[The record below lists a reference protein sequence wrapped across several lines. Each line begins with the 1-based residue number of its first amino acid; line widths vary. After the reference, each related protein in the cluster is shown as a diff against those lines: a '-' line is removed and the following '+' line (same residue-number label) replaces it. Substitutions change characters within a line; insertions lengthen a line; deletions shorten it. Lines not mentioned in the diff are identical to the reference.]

1 MNKKKLSVVMAG
13 AMLATT
19 VAPVMAATTSEESAN
34 QLGLL
39 IGKVRDILESKKF
52 SDNEKRN
59 TITVGGNTVKLSGK
73 SVYYV
78 KINGV
83 ENTAIT
89 DATAKGGMALQ
100 EALQTALGN
109 LAPGTTVEIW
119 SRGFVTEGSGDNEQI
134 FATELKT
141 NYSKEDM
148 AQDSAVVTNINNITT
163 TLKNQNILAKDN
175 AVTVV
180 PNQSITINLQEK
192 SGVASGKI
200 VIKPGDKVLDFTQYL
215 NNSGNPTTI
224 NSANPANPSDFH
236 GFPKKSVNAI
246 TDYQPVADSLYE
258 TINITGTAPNTFK
271 TSDLFNGVMLTTEGH
286 DLLTKIEESAN
297 PTVATSKI
305 ARTEEAP
312 VAPNKNG
319 AEQTTEQKSGASQGT
334 PESSKET
341 EKTNEKASGSQAQDP
356 KVTTS
361 QNQDQKVT
369 TSQNQGSN
377 VNTQNQ
383 GSSVNTGS
391 QPQTKETTAP
401 EAKSTPAK
409 KGSVV
414 FSTIGTNSVNI
425 STLNYNLP
433 KSSDGTYG
441 FNIAL
446 TDANS
451 NVTNYVVKGDKKD
464 TTILL
469 NWLLTQNPKVDI
481 LAGEN
486 RYETAVKVAEK
497 YANEN
502 NPFADGKGDIVMV
515 NGNSLVDGL
524 SASPLAASLNAPML
538 LTESNRI
545 PKATM
550 DYLVKLSGNATVGNL
565 KGIKIH
571 LVGGTAVIS
580 KELERELKS
589 YGFTVDRFNGKN
601 REDTSMKVAKKVIEE
616 KGNTTSAFVVGAE
629 GEADAMSIASVAS
642 SSKISASGNKIT
654 PIIVSNKNGLSDDA
668 LNSFNNKAITIVGG
682 EAVVSKS
689 EYNNIKEAV
698 GTNGSVSRVAG
709 ENRQET
715 NAKVINIYYKGAF
728 GKDTDVLVAKDG
740 QRNKMELVDALTVS
754 NLAALNNSP
763 IVLATNKLAKSQ
775 INALE
780 LNAKQANALYQVGHG
795 VSLNVV
801 KTIANNLG
809 LN

>member
-148 AQDSAVVTNINNITT
+148 ADTSNLVKTIENIPTATNN
-163 TLKNQNILAKDN
+163 KKILADSN

-180 PNQSITINLQEK
+180 PNQSVTINLQEK

-200 VIKPGDKVLDFTQYL
+200 VIKPGDKVLDFAQYL
-215 NNSGNPTTI
+215 NNSGNATTI

-356 KVTTS
+356 KI
-361 QNQDQKVT
+361 T

-502 NPFADGKGDIVMV
+502 NPFADGKGDVVMV

-545 PKATM
+545 PKATA
-550 DYLVKLSGNATVGNL
+550 DYLKKLSGEATVGDL
-565 KGIKIH
+565 SGIKIH

>member
-59 TITVGGNTVKLSGK
+59 TIDGVGNVSGQ

-83 ENTAIT
+83 VNNDISK
-89 DATAKGGMALQ
+89 ATKEGGMALQ

-148 AQDSAVVTNINNITT
+148 ADTSNLVKTINNIPTAT
-163 TLKNQNILAKDN
+163 NNKKILADSN

-180 PNQSITINLQEK
+180 PNQSVTINLQK
-192 SGVASGKI
+192 GSGVASGKI

-215 NNSGNPTTI
+215 NNSGNATTI

-319 AEQTTEQKSGASQGT
+319 AKQTPEQKSGASQVT
-334 PESSKET
+334 PESSEKT

-356 KVTTS
+356 KVNTS
-361 QNQDQKVT
+361 
-369 TSQNQGSN
+369 
-377 VNTQNQ
+377 QNQ

-401 EAKSTPAK
+401 EAKSAPAK

-446 TDANS
+446 TDKDQ

-502 NPFADGKGDIVMV
+502 DPFANGKGDIVMV

-524 SASPLAASLNAPML
+524 SASPLSASLNAPML

-550 DYLVKLSGNATVGNL
+550 DYLVKLSGKATVGNL
-565 KGIKIH
+565 SGIKIH

-601 REDTSMKVAKKVIEE
+601 REDTSMKVAKKI
-616 KGNTTSAFVVGAE
+616 GNTTSAFVVGAE

-642 SSKISASGNKIT
+642 SANIKASGSKIT

-668 LNSFNNKAITIVGG
+668 LETFNNKNITIVGG

-689 EYNNIKEAV
+689 EFDNVKEAV
-698 GTNGSVSRVAG
+698 GTNGSVSRLAG

-715 NAKVINIYYKGAF
+715 NAKVINKYYKDSF
-728 GKDTDVLVAKDG
+728 GLTTQNKKVVAGDVLVAKDG

>member
-89 DATAKGGMALQ
+89 DATAKGGMTLQ

-148 AQDSAVVTNINNITT
+148 ADTSNLVKTIENIPTATNN
-163 TLKNQNILAKDN
+163 KKILADSN

-180 PNQSITINLQEK
+180 PNQSVTINLQK
-192 SGVASGKI
+192 GSGVASGKI

-215 NNSGNPTTI
+215 NNSGNPTKI
-224 NSANPANPSDFH
+224 DNDNPANPSDFH

-319 AEQTTEQKSGASQGT
+319 AEQTPEQKSGASQGT

-361 QNQDQKVT
+361 
-369 TSQNQGSN
+369 
-377 VNTQNQ
+377 QNQ

-451 NVTNYVVKGDKKD
+451 NVTNYAVKGDKKD

-589 YGFTVDRFNGKN
+589 YGFSVTRYGGKDR
-601 REDTSMKVAKKVIEE
+601 EATSMKVANVINN
-616 KGNTTSAFVVGAE
+616 KNAAFVVGAE

-642 SSKISASGNKIT
+642 NAKAPTGIT
-654 PIIVSNKNGLSDDA
+654 PIIVSNKRGLSDDA
-668 LNSFNNKAITIVGG
+668 LESLNNKNVTVVGG
-682 EAVVSKS
+682 KAVVSES
-689 EYNNIKEAV
+689 ELENIKEAV
-698 GTNGSVSRVAG
+698 GKDNTVTRIAG
-709 ENRQET
+709 ANRQET
-715 NAKVINIYYKGAF
+715 NAQVINKYYNGTF
-728 GKDTDVLVAKDG
+728 GLNSNGKAGDVLVAKDG

-754 NLAALNNSP
+754 NLAAAKNAP
-763 IVLATNKLAKSQ
+763 IVLATNKLDKAQ

-780 LNAKQANALYQVGHG
+780 LNAKKAEALYQVGHG
-795 VSLNVV
+795 VSLDVV
-801 KTIANNLG
+801 KTLANLLG
-809 LN
+809 LEK

>member
-148 AQDSAVVTNINNITT
+148 ADTSNLVKTINNIPTAT
-163 TLKNQNILAKDN
+163 NNKKILADSN

-180 PNQSITINLQEK
+180 PNQSVTINLQK
-192 SGVASGKI
+192 GSGVASGKI

-319 AEQTTEQKSGASQGT
+319 AEQTPEQKSGASQGT

-356 KVTTS
+356 
-361 QNQDQKVT
+361 KVT

-502 NPFADGKGDIVMV
+502 NPFADGKGDVVMV

-545 PKATM
+545 PKATA
-550 DYLVKLSGNATVGNL
+550 DYLKKLSGQATVGNL
-565 KGIKIH
+565 SGIKIH

-668 LNSFNNKAITIVGG
+668 LSSFNNKAITIVGG

>member
-59 TITVGGNTVKLSGK
+59 TIDGVGNVSGQ

-83 ENTAIT
+83 VNNDISK
-89 DATAKGGMALQ
+89 ATKEGGMALQ

-148 AQDSAVVTNINNITT
+148 ADTSNLVKTIENIPTATNN
-163 TLKNQNILAKDN
+163 KKILADSN

-180 PNQSITINLQEK
+180 PNQSVTINLQEK

-200 VIKPGDKVLDFTQYL
+200 VIKPEDKVLDFTQYL
-215 NNSGNPTTI
+215 NNSGNATEI

-319 AEQTTEQKSGASQGT
+319 AKQTPEQKSGASQVT
-334 PESSKET
+334 PESSEKT

-356 KVTTS
+356 KV
-361 QNQDQKVT
+361 N

-401 EAKSTPAK
+401 EAKSAPAK

-446 TDANS
+446 TDKDQ

-502 NPFADGKGDIVMV
+502 DPFANGKGDIVMV

-524 SASPLAASLNAPML
+524 SASPLSASLNAPML

-550 DYLVKLSGNATVGNL
+550 DYLVKLSGKATVGNL
-565 KGIKIH
+565 SGIKIH

-601 REDTSMKVAKKVIEE
+601 REDTSMKVAKKI
-616 KGNTTSAFVVGAE
+616 GNTTSAFVVGAE

-642 SSKISASGNKIT
+642 SANIKASGSKIT

-668 LNSFNNKAITIVGG
+668 LETFNNKNITIVGG

-689 EYNNIKEAV
+689 EFDNVKEAV
-698 GTNGSVSRVAG
+698 GTNGSVSRLAG

-715 NAKVINIYYKGAF
+715 NAKVINKYYKDSF
-728 GKDTDVLVAKDG
+728 GLTTQNKKVVAGDVLVAKDG

>member
-59 TITVGGNTVKLSGK
+59 TIDGVGNVSGQ

-83 ENTAIT
+83 VNNDISK
-89 DATAKGGMALQ
+89 ATKEGGMALQ

-148 AQDSAVVTNINNITT
+148 ADTSNLVKTINNIPTAT
-163 TLKNQNILAKDN
+163 NNKKILADSN

-180 PNQSITINLQEK
+180 PNQSVTINLQK
-192 SGVASGKI
+192 GSGVASGKI

-215 NNSGNPTTI
+215 NNSGNATKI
-224 NSANPANPSDFH
+224 DDKNPASPSDFH
-236 GFPKKSVNAI
+236 GFSKKSVNAI
-246 TDYQPVADSLYE
+246 TDCQPVADSLYE

-312 VAPNKNG
+312 VDPNKNG
-319 AEQTTEQKSGASQGT
+319 AEQTPEQKSGASQVT
-334 PESSKET
+334 PESSEKT

-356 KVTTS
+356 KV
-361 QNQDQKVT
+361 N

-401 EAKSTPAK
+401 EAKSAPAK

-446 TDANS
+446 TDKDQ

-502 NPFADGKGDIVMV
+502 DPFANGKGDIVMV

-524 SASPLAASLNAPML
+524 SASPLSASLNAPML

-550 DYLVKLSGNATVGNL
+550 DYLVKLSGKATVGNL
-565 KGIKIH
+565 SGIKIH

-601 REDTSMKVAKKVIEE
+601 REDTSMKVAKKI
-616 KGNTTSAFVVGAE
+616 GNTTSAFVVGAE

-642 SSKISASGNKIT
+642 SANIKASGSKIT

-668 LNSFNNKAITIVGG
+668 LETFNNKNITIVGG

-689 EYNNIKEAV
+689 EFDNVKEAV
-698 GTNGSVSRVAG
+698 GTNGSVSRLAG

-715 NAKVINIYYKGAF
+715 NAKVINKYYKDSF
-728 GKDTDVLVAKDG
+728 GLTTQNKKVVAGDVLVAKDG

>member
-59 TITVGGNTVKLSGK
+59 KIDGVGNVSGQ

-83 ENTAIT
+83 VNNDISK
-89 DATAKGGMALQ
+89 ATKEGGMALQ

-148 AQDSAVVTNINNITT
+148 ADTSNLVKTINNIPTET
-163 TLKNQNILAKDN
+163 NNKKILADSN
-175 AVTVV
+175 VVTVV
-180 PNQSITINLQEK
+180 PNQSVTINLQK
-192 SGVASGKI
+192 GSGVASGKI
-200 VIKPGDKVLDFTQYL
+200 VIKPGDKVLDFAQYL
-215 NNSGNPTTI
+215 NNSGNATTI

-312 VAPNKNG
+312 VDPNKNG
-319 AEQTTEQKSGASQGT
+319 AEQTPEQKSGASQVT
-334 PESSKET
+334 PESSEKT

-356 KVTTS
+356 KVNTS
-361 QNQDQKVT
+361 
-369 TSQNQGSN
+369 
-377 VNTQNQ
+377 QNQ

-401 EAKSTPAK
+401 EAKSAPAK

-446 TDANS
+446 TDKDQ

-502 NPFADGKGDIVMV
+502 DPFANGKGDIVMV

-524 SASPLAASLNAPML
+524 SASPLSASLNAPML

-550 DYLVKLSGNATVGNL
+550 DYLVKLSGKATVGNL
-565 KGIKIH
+565 SGIKIH

-601 REDTSMKVAKKVIEE
+601 REDTSMKVAKKI
-616 KGNTTSAFVVGAE
+616 GNTTSAFVVGAE

-642 SSKISASGNKIT
+642 SANIKASGSKIT

-668 LNSFNNKAITIVGG
+668 LETFNNKNITIVGG

-689 EYNNIKEAV
+689 EFDNVKEAV
-698 GTNGSVSRVAG
+698 GTNGSVSRLAG

-715 NAKVINIYYKGAF
+715 NAKVINKYYKDSF
-728 GKDTDVLVAKDG
+728 GLTTQNKKVVAGDVLVAKDG

>member
-59 TITVGGNTVKLSGK
+59 TIDGVGNVSGQ

-83 ENTAIT
+83 VNNDISK
-89 DATAKGGMALQ
+89 ATKEGGMALQ

-148 AQDSAVVTNINNITT
+148 ADTSNLVKTIENIPTATNN
-163 TLKNQNILAKDN
+163 KKILADSN

-180 PNQSITINLQEK
+180 PNQSVTINLQEK

-215 NNSGNPTTI
+215 NNSGNATEI

-319 AEQTTEQKSGASQGT
+319 AKQTPEQKSGASQVT
-334 PESSKET
+334 PESSEKT

-356 KVTTS
+356 
-361 QNQDQKVT
+361 KVT

-401 EAKSTPAK
+401 EAKSAPAK

-502 NPFADGKGDIVMV
+502 NPFADGKGDVVMV

-545 PKATM
+545 PKATA
-550 DYLVKLSGNATVGNL
+550 DYLKKLSGEATVGDL
-565 KGIKIH
+565 SGIKIH

-668 LNSFNNKAITIVGG
+668 LSSFNNKAITIVGG

>member
-59 TITVGGNTVKLSGK
+59 TIDGVGNVSGQ

-83 ENTAIT
+83 VNNDISK
-89 DATAKGGMALQ
+89 ATKEGGMALQ

-148 AQDSAVVTNINNITT
+148 ADTSNLVKTIENIPTATNN
-163 TLKNQNILAKDN
+163 KKILADSN

-180 PNQSITINLQEK
+180 PNQSVTINLQEK

-200 VIKPGDKVLDFTQYL
+200 VIKPGDKVLDFAQYL
-215 NNSGNPTTI
+215 NNSGNATTI

-319 AEQTTEQKSGASQGT
+319 AEQTPEQKSGASQGT

-361 QNQDQKVT
+361 QNQ
-369 TSQNQGSN
+369 GSN
-377 VNTQNQ
+377 
-383 GSSVNTGS
+383 VNTGS

-502 NPFADGKGDIVMV
+502 NPFADGKGDVVMV

-524 SASPLAASLNAPML
+524 SASPLSASLNAPML

-550 DYLVKLSGNATVGNL
+550 DYLVKLSGKATVGNL
-565 KGIKIH
+565 SGIKIH

-601 REDTSMKVAKKVIEE
+601 REDTSMKVAKKI
-616 KGNTTSAFVVGAE
+616 GNTTSAFVVGAE

-668 LNSFNNKAITIVGG
+668 LSSFNNKAITIVGG

>member
-163 TLKNQNILAKDN
+163 ELKNQNILAKDN

-180 PNQSITINLQEK
+180 PNQSVTINLQEK

-215 NNSGNPTTI
+215 NNSGNPTKI
-224 NSANPANPSDFH
+224 DNDNPANPSDFH

-319 AEQTTEQKSGASQGT
+319 AEQTPEQKSGASQGT

-341 EKTNEKASGSQAQDP
+341 EKTDEKASGSQAQDP

-361 QNQDQKVT
+361 
-369 TSQNQGSN
+369 
-377 VNTQNQ
+377 QNQ

-451 NVTNYVVKGDKKD
+451 NVTNYAVKGDKKD

-550 DYLVKLSGNATVGNL
+550 DYLVKLSGKATVGNL

-668 LNSFNNKAITIVGG
+668 LSSFNNKAITIVGG

>member
-59 TITVGGNTVKLSGK
+59 TIDGVGNVSGQ

-83 ENTAIT
+83 VNNDISK
-89 DATAKGGMALQ
+89 ATKEGGMALQ

-148 AQDSAVVTNINNITT
+148 ADTSNLVKTIENIPTATNN
-163 TLKNQNILAKDN
+163 KKILADSN

-180 PNQSITINLQEK
+180 PNQSVTINLQEK

-215 NNSGNPTTI
+215 NNSGNATEI

-361 QNQDQKVT
+361 QNQ
-369 TSQNQGSN
+369 GSN

-502 NPFADGKGDIVMV
+502 DPFANGKGDVVMV

-550 DYLVKLSGNATVGNL
+550 DYLVKLSGKATVGNL
-565 KGIKIH
+565 SGIKIH
-571 LVGGTAVIS
+571 LVGGTDVIS

-601 REDTSMKVAKKVIEE
+601 REDTSMKVAKKI
-616 KGNTTSAFVVGAE
+616 GNTTSAFVVGAE

-642 SSKISASGNKIT
+642 SANIKASGSKIT

-668 LNSFNNKAITIVGG
+668 LETFNNKNITIVGG

-689 EYNNIKEAV
+689 EFDNVKEAV
-698 GTNGSVSRVAG
+698 GTNGSVSRLAG

-715 NAKVINIYYKGAF
+715 NAKVINKYYKDSF
-728 GKDTDVLVAKDG
+728 GLTTQNKKVVAGDVLVAKDG

>member
-148 AQDSAVVTNINNITT
+148 ADTSNLVKTINNIPTAT
-163 TLKNQNILAKDN
+163 NNKKILADSN

-215 NNSGNPTTI
+215 NNSGNATTI

-319 AEQTTEQKSGASQGT
+319 AEQTPEQKSGASQGT

-361 QNQDQKVT
+361 
-369 TSQNQGSN
+369 
-377 VNTQNQ
+377 QNQ

-502 NPFADGKGDIVMV
+502 NPFADGKGDVVMV

-616 KGNTTSAFVVGAE
+616 KGNITSAFVVGAE

>member
-148 AQDSAVVTNINNITT
+148 ADTSNLVKTINNIPTAT
-163 TLKNQNILAKDN
+163 NNKKILADSN

-200 VIKPGDKVLDFTQYL
+200 VIKPGDKVLDFAQYL
-215 NNSGNPTTI
+215 NNSGNATEI
-224 NSANPANPSDFH
+224 DNDNPANPSDFH

-319 AEQTTEQKSGASQGT
+319 AEQTPEQKSGASQGT

-361 QNQDQKVT
+361 QNQ
-369 TSQNQGSN
+369 
-377 VNTQNQ
+377 

-401 EAKSTPAK
+401 EAKSAPAK

-502 NPFADGKGDIVMV
+502 NPFADGKGDVVMV

>member
-59 TITVGGNTVKLSGK
+59 TIDGVGNVSGQ

-83 ENTAIT
+83 VNNDISK
-89 DATAKGGMALQ
+89 ATKEGGMALQ

-148 AQDSAVVTNINNITT
+148 ADTSNLVKTIENIPTATNN
-163 TLKNQNILAKDN
+163 KKILADSN

-180 PNQSITINLQEK
+180 PNQSVTINLQEK

-215 NNSGNPTTI
+215 NNSGNATEI

-246 TDYQPVADSLYE
+246 TDCQPVADSLYE

-312 VAPNKNG
+312 VASNKNG
-319 AEQTTEQKSGASQGT
+319 AEQTPEQKSGASQGT

-356 KVTTS
+356 
-361 QNQDQKVT
+361 KVT

-469 NWLLTQNPKVDI
+469 NWLLTKNPKVDI

-502 NPFADGKGDIVMV
+502 NPFADGKGDVVMV

-545 PKATM
+545 PKATA
-550 DYLVKLSGNATVGNL
+550 DYLKKLSGEATVGDL
-565 KGIKIH
+565 SGIKIH
-571 LVGGTAVIS
+571 LVGGTSVIS

>member
-59 TITVGGNTVKLSGK
+59 TIDGVGNVSGQ

-83 ENTAIT
+83 VNNDISK
-89 DATAKGGMALQ
+89 ATKEGGMALQ

-148 AQDSAVVTNINNITT
+148 ADTSNLVKTIENIPTATNN
-163 TLKNQNILAKDN
+163 KKILADSN

-180 PNQSITINLQEK
+180 PNQSVTINLQEK

-215 NNSGNPTTI
+215 NNSGNATEI

-361 QNQDQKVT
+361 QNQ
-369 TSQNQGSN
+369 GSN

-401 EAKSTPAK
+401 EAKSAPAK

-502 NPFADGKGDIVMV
+502 NPFADGKGDVVMV

-545 PKATM
+545 PKATA
-550 DYLVKLSGNATVGNL
+550 DYLKKLSGEATVGDL
-565 KGIKIH
+565 SGIKIH

-668 LNSFNNKAITIVGG
+668 LSSFNNKAITIVGG

>member
-163 TLKNQNILAKDN
+163 ELKNQNILAKDN

-200 VIKPGDKVLDFTQYL
+200 VIKPGDKVLDFAQYL
-215 NNSGNPTTI
+215 NNSGNATEI
-224 NSANPANPSDFH
+224 DNDNPANPSDFH

-312 VAPNKNG
+312 VASNKNG
-319 AEQTTEQKSGASQGT
+319 AEQTPEQKSGASQGT

-361 QNQDQKVT
+361 QNQ
-369 TSQNQGSN
+369 GSN

-401 EAKSTPAK
+401 EAKSAPAK

-502 NPFADGKGDIVMV
+502 NPFADGKGDVVMV

-545 PKATM
+545 PKATA
-550 DYLVKLSGNATVGNL
+550 DYLKKLSGEATVGDL
-565 KGIKIH
+565 SGIKIH

-601 REDTSMKVAKKVIEE
+601 REDTSMKVAKKI
-616 KGNTTSAFVVGAE
+616 GNTTSAFVVGAE

-642 SSKISASGNKIT
+642 SANIKASGSKIT

-668 LNSFNNKAITIVGG
+668 LETFNNKNITIVGG

-689 EYNNIKEAV
+689 EFDNVKEAV
-698 GTNGSVSRVAG
+698 GTNGSVSRLAG

-715 NAKVINIYYKGAF
+715 NAKVINKYYKDSF
-728 GKDTDVLVAKDG
+728 GLTTQNKKVVAGDVLVAKDG

>member
-83 ENTAIT
+83 ENTAIS

-148 AQDSAVVTNINNITT
+148 ADTSNLVKTINNIPTAT
-163 TLKNQNILAKDN
+163 NNKKILADSN

-200 VIKPGDKVLDFTQYL
+200 VIKPGDKVLDFAQYL
-215 NNSGNPTTI
+215 NNSGNATEI
-224 NSANPANPSDFH
+224 DNDNPANPSDFH

-319 AEQTTEQKSGASQGT
+319 AEQTPEQKSGASQGT

-361 QNQDQKVT
+361 QNQ
-369 TSQNQGSN
+369 
-377 VNTQNQ
+377 

-401 EAKSTPAK
+401 EAKSAPAK

-502 NPFADGKGDIVMV
+502 NPFADGKGDVVMV

>member
-59 TITVGGNTVKLSGK
+59 TITVGGNTVKFSGK

-148 AQDSAVVTNINNITT
+148 ADTSNLVKTINNIPTAT
-163 TLKNQNILAKDN
+163 NNKKILADSN

-180 PNQSITINLQEK
+180 PNQSVTINLQK
-192 SGVASGKI
+192 GSGVASGKI

-215 NNSGNPTTI
+215 NNSGNPTKI
-224 NSANPANPSDFH
+224 DNDNPANPSDFH

-361 QNQDQKVT
+361 QNQ
-369 TSQNQGSN
+369 
-377 VNTQNQ
+377 

-502 NPFADGKGDIVMV
+502 NPFADGKGDVVMV

-545 PKATM
+545 PKATA
-550 DYLVKLSGNATVGNL
+550 DYLKKLSGEATVGDL
-565 KGIKIH
+565 SGIKIH

-668 LNSFNNKAITIVGG
+668 LSSFNNKAITIVGG

-763 IVLATNKLAKSQ
+763 IVLATNKLVKSQ

>member
-59 TITVGGNTVKLSGK
+59 TIDGVGNVSGQ

-83 ENTAIT
+83 VNNDISK
-89 DATAKGGMALQ
+89 ATKEGGMALQ

-148 AQDSAVVTNINNITT
+148 ADTSNLVKTIKNIPTKTNN
-163 TLKNQNILAKDN
+163 KKILADSN

-180 PNQSITINLQEK
+180 PNQSVTINLQK
-192 SGVASGKI
+192 GSGVASGKI
-200 VIKPGDKVLDFTQYL
+200 VIKPGDKVLDFAQYL
-215 NNSGNPTTI
+215 NNSGNATTI

-361 QNQDQKVT
+361 QNQ
-369 TSQNQGSN
+369 GSN

-401 EAKSTPAK
+401 EAKSAPAK

-446 TDANS
+446 TDKDQ

-502 NPFADGKGDIVMV
+502 DPFANGKGDVVMV

-545 PKATM
+545 SKATM
-550 DYLVKLSGNATVGNL
+550 DYLVKLSGKATVGNL
-565 KGIKIH
+565 SGIKIH

-601 REDTSMKVAKKVIEE
+601 REDTSMKVAKKI
-616 KGNTTSAFVVGAE
+616 GNTTSAFVVGAE

-642 SSKISASGNKIT
+642 SANIKASGSKIT

-668 LNSFNNKAITIVGG
+668 LETFNNKNITIVGG

-689 EYNNIKEAV
+689 EFDNVKEAV
-698 GTNGSVSRVAG
+698 GTNGSVSRLAG

-715 NAKVINIYYKGAF
+715 NAKVINKYYKDSF
-728 GKDTDVLVAKDG
+728 GLTTQNKKVVAGDVLVAKDG

>member
-148 AQDSAVVTNINNITT
+148 ADTSNLVKTINNIPTAT
-163 TLKNQNILAKDN
+163 NNKKILADSN

-180 PNQSITINLQEK
+180 PNQSVTINLQK
-192 SGVASGKI
+192 GSGVASGKI

-319 AEQTTEQKSGASQGT
+319 AEQTPEQKSGASQGT

-361 QNQDQKVT
+361 
-369 TSQNQGSN
+369 
-377 VNTQNQ
+377 QNQ

-502 NPFADGKGDIVMV
+502 NPFADGKGDVVMV

-545 PKATM
+545 PKATA
-550 DYLVKLSGNATVGNL
+550 DYLKKLSGQATVGNL
-565 KGIKIH
+565 SGIKIH

-668 LNSFNNKAITIVGG
+668 LSSFNNKAITIVGG

>member
-148 AQDSAVVTNINNITT
+148 ADTSNLVKTINNIPTAT
-163 TLKNQNILAKDN
+163 NNKKILADSN

-200 VIKPGDKVLDFTQYL
+200 VIKPGDKVLDFAQYL
-215 NNSGNPTTI
+215 NNSGNATEI
-224 NSANPANPSDFH
+224 DNDNPANPSDFH

-319 AEQTTEQKSGASQGT
+319 AEQTPEQKSGASQGT

-361 QNQDQKVT
+361 QNQ
-369 TSQNQGSN
+369 
-377 VNTQNQ
+377 

-401 EAKSTPAK
+401 EAKSAPAK

-502 NPFADGKGDIVMV
+502 DPFADGKGDVVMV

-524 SASPLAASLNAPML
+524 SASPLSASLNAPML

-668 LNSFNNKAITIVGG
+668 LSSFNNKAITIVGG

>member
-1 MNKKKLSVVMAG
+1 MNKKKLSVVRAG

-148 AQDSAVVTNINNITT
+148 AKDSAVVTNINNITT

-200 VIKPGDKVLDFTQYL
+200 VIKPGDKVLDFSQYL
-215 NNSGNPTTI
+215 NNSGNATEI
-224 NSANPANPSDFH
+224 NSDNPANPSDFH

-319 AEQTTEQKSGASQGT
+319 AEQTPEQKSGASQGT

-361 QNQDQKVT
+361 QNQ
-369 TSQNQGSN
+369 GSN

-401 EAKSTPAK
+401 EAKSAPAK

-524 SASPLAASLNAPML
+524 SASPLSASLNAPML

-550 DYLVKLSGNATVGNL
+550 DYLVKLSGKATVGNL
-565 KGIKIH
+565 SGIKIH

-601 REDTSMKVAKKVIEE
+601 REDTSMKVAKKI
-616 KGNTTSAFVVGAE
+616 GNTTSAFVVGAE

-642 SSKISASGNKIT
+642 SANIKASGSKIT

-668 LNSFNNKAITIVGG
+668 LETFNNKNITIVGG

-689 EYNNIKEAV
+689 EFDNVKEAV
-698 GTNGSVSRVAG
+698 GTNGSVSRLAG

-715 NAKVINIYYKGAF
+715 NAKVINKYYKDSF
-728 GKDTDVLVAKDG
+728 GLTTQNKKVVAGDVLVAKDG

>member
-59 TITVGGNTVKLSGK
+59 TITVGGNTVKLSEK

-148 AQDSAVVTNINNITT
+148 ADTSNLVKTINNIPTAT
-163 TLKNQNILAKDN
+163 NNKKILADSN

-180 PNQSITINLQEK
+180 PNQSVTINLQK
-192 SGVASGKI
+192 GSGVASGKI

-319 AEQTTEQKSGASQGT
+319 AEQTPEQKSGASQGT

-356 KVTTS
+356 
-361 QNQDQKVT
+361 KVT

-446 TDANS
+446 TDKDQ

-524 SASPLAASLNAPML
+524 SASPLSASLNAPML

-668 LNSFNNKAITIVGG
+668 LSSFNNKAITIVGG

>member
-236 GFPKKSVNAI
+236 GFPKKSVNTI
-246 TDYQPVADSLYE
+246 TDCQPVADSLYE

-361 QNQDQKVT
+361 QNQ
-369 TSQNQGSN
+369 GSN

-383 GSSVNTGS
+383 GSSVNNGS

-401 EAKSTPAK
+401 EAKSAPAK

-502 NPFADGKGDIVMV
+502 NPFADGKGDVVMV

-545 PKATM
+545 PKATA
-550 DYLVKLSGNATVGNL
+550 DYLKKLSGEATVGDL
-565 KGIKIH
+565 SGIKIH

-668 LNSFNNKAITIVGG
+668 LSSFNNKAITIVGG

-763 IVLATNKLAKSQ
+763 IVLTTNKLAKSQ

>member
-148 AQDSAVVTNINNITT
+148 ADTSNLVKTINNIPTAT
-163 TLKNQNILAKDN
+163 NNKKILADSN

-180 PNQSITINLQEK
+180 PNQSVTINLQK
-192 SGVASGKI
+192 GSGVASGKI

-215 NNSGNPTTI
+215 NNSGNATTI

-305 ARTEEAP
+305 ARTEEAT

-319 AEQTTEQKSGASQGT
+319 AEQTPEQKSGASQGT

-341 EKTNEKASGSQAQDP
+341 EKTNEKVTTSQAQDP
-356 KVTTS
+356 
-361 QNQDQKVT
+361 KVT

-668 LNSFNNKAITIVGG
+668 LSSFNNKAITIVGG

>member
-59 TITVGGNTVKLSGK
+59 KIDGVGNVSGQ

-83 ENTAIT
+83 VNNDISK
-89 DATAKGGMALQ
+89 ATKEGGMALQ

-148 AQDSAVVTNINNITT
+148 ADTSNLVKTINNIPTET
-163 TLKNQNILAKDN
+163 NNKKILADSN
-175 AVTVV
+175 VVTVV
-180 PNQSITINLQEK
+180 PNQSVTINLQK
-192 SGVASGKI
+192 GSGVASGKI
-200 VIKPGDKVLDFTQYL
+200 VIKPGDKVLDFAQYL
-215 NNSGNPTTI
+215 NNSGNATTI

-312 VAPNKNG
+312 VDPNKNG
-319 AEQTTEQKSGASQGT
+319 AEQTPEQKSGASQVT
-334 PESSKET
+334 PESSEKT

-356 KVTTS
+356 KVNTS
-361 QNQDQKVT
+361 
-369 TSQNQGSN
+369 
-377 VNTQNQ
+377 QNQ

-401 EAKSTPAK
+401 EAKSAPAK

-446 TDANS
+446 TDKDQ

-502 NPFADGKGDIVMV
+502 DPFANGKGDVVMV

-524 SASPLAASLNAPML
+524 SASPLSASLNAPML

-550 DYLVKLSGNATVGNL
+550 DYLVKLSGKATVGNL
-565 KGIKIH
+565 SGIKIH

-601 REDTSMKVAKKVIEE
+601 REDTSMKVAKKI
-616 KGNTTSAFVVGAE
+616 GNTTSAFVVGAE

-642 SSKISASGNKIT
+642 SANIKASGSKIT

-668 LNSFNNKAITIVGG
+668 LETFNNKNITIVGG

-689 EYNNIKEAV
+689 EFDNVKEAV
-698 GTNGSVSRVAG
+698 GTNGSVSRLAG

>member
-59 TITVGGNTVKLSGK
+59 TIDGVGNVSGQ

-83 ENTAIT
+83 VNNDISK
-89 DATAKGGMALQ
+89 ATKEGGMALQ

-148 AQDSAVVTNINNITT
+148 ADTSNLVKTIENIPTATNN
-163 TLKNQNILAKDN
+163 KKILADSN

-180 PNQSITINLQEK
+180 PNQSVTINLQEK

-215 NNSGNPTTI
+215 NNSGNATEI

-319 AEQTTEQKSGASQGT
+319 AKQTPEQKSGASQVT
-334 PESSKET
+334 PESSEKT

-356 KVTTS
+356 KVNTS
-361 QNQDQKVT
+361 
-369 TSQNQGSN
+369 
-377 VNTQNQ
+377 QNQ

-401 EAKSTPAK
+401 EAKSAPAK

-446 TDANS
+446 TDKDQ

-524 SASPLAASLNAPML
+524 SASPLSASLNAPML

-601 REDTSMKVAKKVIEE
+601 REDTSMKVAKKI
-616 KGNTTSAFVVGAE
+616 GNTTSAFVVGAE

-642 SSKISASGNKIT
+642 SANIKASGSKIT

-668 LNSFNNKAITIVGG
+668 LETFNNKNITIVGG

-689 EYNNIKEAV
+689 EFDNVKEAV
-698 GTNGSVSRVAG
+698 GTNGSVSRLAG

-715 NAKVINIYYKGAF
+715 NAKVINKYYKDSF
-728 GKDTDVLVAKDG
+728 GLTTQNKKVVAGDVLVAKDG

>member
-148 AQDSAVVTNINNITT
+148 ADTSNLVKTINNIPTAT
-163 TLKNQNILAKDN
+163 NNKKILADSN

-180 PNQSITINLQEK
+180 PNQSVTINLQEK

-215 NNSGNPTTI
+215 NNSGNATKI
-224 NSANPANPSDFH
+224 DNDNPANPSDFH

-319 AEQTTEQKSGASQGT
+319 AEQTPEQKSGASQGT

-361 QNQDQKVT
+361 QNQ
-369 TSQNQGSN
+369 GSN

-401 EAKSTPAK
+401 EAKSAPAK

-502 NPFADGKGDIVMV
+502 NPFADGKGDVVMV

-545 PKATM
+545 PKATA
-550 DYLVKLSGNATVGNL
+550 DYLKKLSGEATVGDL
-565 KGIKIH
+565 SGIKIH

-668 LNSFNNKAITIVGG
+668 LSSFNNKAITIVGG

>member
-52 SDNEKRN
+52 SDNKDRN

-148 AQDSAVVTNINNITT
+148 ADTSNLVKTINNIPTAT
-163 TLKNQNILAKDN
+163 NNKKILADSN

-180 PNQSITINLQEK
+180 PNQSVTINLQK
-192 SGVASGKI
+192 GSGVASGKI

-246 TDYQPVADSLYE
+246 TDCQPVADSLYE

-297 PTVATSKI
+297 PTVVVPKI
-305 ARTEEAP
+305 ARTAEAP
-312 VAPNKNG
+312 VDPNKNG
-319 AEQTTEQKSGASQGT
+319 AEQTPEQKSGASQVT

-341 EKTNEKASGSQAQDP
+341 EKTNEKVTTSQAQDP
-356 KVTTS
+356 
-361 QNQDQKVT
+361 KVT

-401 EAKSTPAK
+401 EAKSAPAK

-446 TDANS
+446 TDKDQ

-502 NPFADGKGDIVMV
+502 DPFANGKGDIVMV

-524 SASPLAASLNAPML
+524 SASPLSASLNAPML

-550 DYLVKLSGNATVGNL
+550 DYLVKLSGKATVGNL
-565 KGIKIH
+565 SGIKIH

-601 REDTSMKVAKKVIEE
+601 REDTSMKVAKKI
-616 KGNTTSAFVVGAE
+616 GNTTSAFVVGAE

-642 SSKISASGNKIT
+642 SANIKASGSKIT

-668 LNSFNNKAITIVGG
+668 LETFNNKNITIVGG

-689 EYNNIKEAV
+689 EFDNVKEAV
-698 GTNGSVSRVAG
+698 GTNGSVSRLAG

-715 NAKVINIYYKGAF
+715 NAKVINKYYKDSF
-728 GKDTDVLVAKDG
+728 GLTTQNKKVVAGDVLVAKDG

>member
-59 TITVGGNTVKLSGK
+59 TIDGVGNVSGQ

-83 ENTAIT
+83 VNNDISK
-89 DATAKGGMALQ
+89 ATKEGGMALQ

-148 AQDSAVVTNINNITT
+148 ADTSNLVKTIENIPTATNN
-163 TLKNQNILAKDN
+163 KKILADSN

-180 PNQSITINLQEK
+180 PNQSVTINLQEK

-200 VIKPGDKVLDFTQYL
+200 VIKPGDKVLDFAQYL
-215 NNSGNPTTI
+215 NNSGNATTI

-319 AEQTTEQKSGASQGT
+319 AEQTPEQKSGASQGT

-361 QNQDQKVT
+361 QNQ
-369 TSQNQGSN
+369 GSN
-377 VNTQNQ
+377 
-383 GSSVNTGS
+383 VNTGS

-502 NPFADGKGDIVMV
+502 DPFANGKGDIVMV

-524 SASPLAASLNAPML
+524 SASPLSASLNAPML

-550 DYLVKLSGNATVGNL
+550 DYLVKLSGKATVGNL
-565 KGIKIH
+565 SGIKIH

-601 REDTSMKVAKKVIEE
+601 REDTSMKVAKKI
-616 KGNTTSAFVVGAE
+616 GNTTSAFVVGAE

-668 LNSFNNKAITIVGG
+668 LSSFNNKAITIVGG

>member
-52 SDNEKRN
+52 SDNKDRN

-163 TLKNQNILAKDN
+163 ELKNQNILAKDN

-215 NNSGNPTTI
+215 NNSGNATKI
-224 NSANPANPSDFH
+224 DDKNPASPSDFH
-236 GFPKKSVNAI
+236 GFPEKSVNAI

-361 QNQDQKVT
+361 QNQ
-369 TSQNQGSN
+369 GSN

-383 GSSVNTGS
+383 GSSVNNGS

-401 EAKSTPAK
+401 EAKSAPAK

-502 NPFADGKGDIVMV
+502 NPFADGKGDVVMV

-545 PKATM
+545 PKATA
-550 DYLVKLSGNATVGNL
+550 DYLKKLSGEATVGDL
-565 KGIKIH
+565 SGIKIH

>member
-89 DATAKGGMALQ
+89 DATAKGGMTLQ

-148 AQDSAVVTNINNITT
+148 ADTSNLVKTINNIPTET
-163 TLKNQNILAKDN
+163 NNKKILADSN
-175 AVTVV
+175 VVTVV
-180 PNQSITINLQEK
+180 PNQSVTINLQK
-192 SGVASGKI
+192 GSGVASGKI
-200 VIKPGDKVLDFTQYL
+200 VIKPGDKVLDFAQYL
-215 NNSGNPTTI
+215 NNSGNATTI

-361 QNQDQKVT
+361 QNQ
-369 TSQNQGSN
+369 
-377 VNTQNQ
+377 

-502 NPFADGKGDIVMV
+502 NPFADGKGDVVMV

-550 DYLVKLSGNATVGNL
+550 DYLVKLSGKATVGNL
-565 KGIKIH
+565 SGIKIH

>member
-109 LAPGTTVEIW
+109 LAPGSTVEIW

-148 AQDSAVVTNINNITT
+148 AKDSAVVTNINNITT
-163 TLKNQNILAKDN
+163 ELKNQNILAKDN

-246 TDYQPVADSLYE
+246 TDCQPVADSLYE

-319 AEQTTEQKSGASQGT
+319 AEQTPEQKSGASQGT

-356 KVTTS
+356 KV
-361 QNQDQKVT
+361 N

-401 EAKSTPAK
+401 EAKSAPAK

-446 TDANS
+446 TDKDQ

-502 NPFADGKGDIVMV
+502 DPFANGKGDIVMV

-524 SASPLAASLNAPML
+524 SASPLSASLNAPML

-550 DYLVKLSGNATVGNL
+550 DYLVKLSGKATVGNL
-565 KGIKIH
+565 SGIKIH

-601 REDTSMKVAKKVIEE
+601 REDTSMKVAKKI
-616 KGNTTSAFVVGAE
+616 GNTTSAFVVGAE

-642 SSKISASGNKIT
+642 SANIKASGSKIT

-668 LNSFNNKAITIVGG
+668 LETFNNKNITIVGG

-689 EYNNIKEAV
+689 EFDNVKEAV
-698 GTNGSVSRVAG
+698 GTNGSVSRLAG

-715 NAKVINIYYKGAF
+715 NAKVINKYYKDSF
-728 GKDTDVLVAKDG
+728 GLTTQNKKVVAGDVLVAKDG

>member
-163 TLKNQNILAKDN
+163 ELKNQNILAKDN

-361 QNQDQKVT
+361 QNQ
-369 TSQNQGSN
+369 GSN

-401 EAKSTPAK
+401 EAKSAPAK

-502 NPFADGKGDIVMV
+502 NPFADGKGDVVMV

>member
-59 TITVGGNTVKLSGK
+59 TIDGVGNVSGQ

-83 ENTAIT
+83 VNNDISK
-89 DATAKGGMALQ
+89 ATKEGGMALQ

-148 AQDSAVVTNINNITT
+148 ADTSNLVKTIKNIPTKTNN
-163 TLKNQNILAKDN
+163 KKILADSN

-180 PNQSITINLQEK
+180 PNQSVTINLQEK

-215 NNSGNPTTI
+215 NNSGNATEI

-319 AEQTTEQKSGASQGT
+319 AEQTPEQKSGASQGT

-361 QNQDQKVT
+361 QNQ
-369 TSQNQGSN
+369 
-377 VNTQNQ
+377 

-401 EAKSTPAK
+401 EAKSAPAK

-446 TDANS
+446 TDKDQ

-502 NPFADGKGDIVMV
+502 DPFANGKGDIVMV

-524 SASPLAASLNAPML
+524 SASPLSASLNAPML

-550 DYLVKLSGNATVGNL
+550 DYLVKLSGKATVGNL
-565 KGIKIH
+565 SGIKIH

-601 REDTSMKVAKKVIEE
+601 REDTSMKVAKKI
-616 KGNTTSAFVVGAE
+616 GNTTSAFVVGAE

-642 SSKISASGNKIT
+642 SANIKASGSKIT

-668 LNSFNNKAITIVGG
+668 LETFNNKNITIVGG

-689 EYNNIKEAV
+689 EFDNVKEAV
-698 GTNGSVSRVAG
+698 GTNGSVSRLAG

-715 NAKVINIYYKGAF
+715 NAKVINKYYKDSF
-728 GKDTDVLVAKDG
+728 GLTTQNKKVVAGDVLVAKDG

>member
-59 TITVGGNTVKLSGK
+59 TIDGVGNVSGQ

-83 ENTAIT
+83 VNNDISK
-89 DATAKGGMALQ
+89 ATKEGGMALQ

-163 TLKNQNILAKDN
+163 ELKNQNILAKDN

-215 NNSGNPTTI
+215 NNSGNATEI

-319 AEQTTEQKSGASQGT
+319 AKQTPEQKSGASQVT
-334 PESSKET
+334 PESSEKT

-356 KVTTS
+356 
-361 QNQDQKVT
+361 KVT

-401 EAKSTPAK
+401 EAKSAPAK

-446 TDANS
+446 TDKDQ

-502 NPFADGKGDIVMV
+502 NPFADGKGDVVMV

-550 DYLVKLSGNATVGNL
+550 DYLVKLSGKATVGNL
-565 KGIKIH
+565 SGIKIH

-601 REDTSMKVAKKVIEE
+601 REDTSMKVAKKI
-616 KGNTTSAFVVGAE
+616 GNTTSAFVVGAE

-642 SSKISASGNKIT
+642 SANIKASGSKIT

-668 LNSFNNKAITIVGG
+668 LETFNNKNITIVGG

-689 EYNNIKEAV
+689 EFDNVKEAV
-698 GTNGSVSRVAG
+698 GTNGSVSRLAG

-715 NAKVINIYYKGAF
+715 NAKVINKYYKDSF
-728 GKDTDVLVAKDG
+728 GLTTQNKKVVAGDVLVAKDG

>member
-59 TITVGGNTVKLSGK
+59 TIDGVGNVSGQ

-83 ENTAIT
+83 VNNDISK
-89 DATAKGGMALQ
+89 ATKEGGMALQ

-148 AQDSAVVTNINNITT
+148 ADTSNLVKTIENIPTATNN
-163 TLKNQNILAKDN
+163 KKILADSN

-180 PNQSITINLQEK
+180 PNQSVTINLQEK

-215 NNSGNPTTI
+215 NNSGNATEI

-319 AEQTTEQKSGASQGT
+319 AKQTPEQKSGASQVT
-334 PESSKET
+334 PESSEKT

-356 KVTTS
+356 KVNTS
-361 QNQDQKVT
+361 
-369 TSQNQGSN
+369 
-377 VNTQNQ
+377 QNQ

-401 EAKSTPAK
+401 EAKSAPAK

-446 TDANS
+446 TDKDQ

-502 NPFADGKGDIVMV
+502 DPFANGKGDIVMV

-524 SASPLAASLNAPML
+524 SASPLSASLNAPML

-550 DYLVKLSGNATVGNL
+550 DYLVKLSGKATVGNL
-565 KGIKIH
+565 SGIKIH

-601 REDTSMKVAKKVIEE
+601 REDTSMKVAKKI
-616 KGNTTSAFVVGAE
+616 GNTTSAFVVGAE

-642 SSKISASGNKIT
+642 SANIKASGSKIT

-668 LNSFNNKAITIVGG
+668 LETFNNKNITIVGG

-689 EYNNIKEAV
+689 EFDNVKEAV
-698 GTNGSVSRVAG
+698 GTNGSVSRLAG

-715 NAKVINIYYKGAF
+715 NAKVINKYYKDSF
-728 GKDTDVLVAKDG
+728 GLTTQNKKVVAGDVLVAKDG